1 MFTSDHAHEAELANA
16 SELAHASDEDLHRA
30 YIWSINSAIES
41 GGEVL
46 ADELAN
52 SYRHESRELF
62 KRRSLRAA

>member
-1 MFTSDHAHEAELANA
+1 MFTSDHAHEA
-16 SELAHASDEDLHRA
+16 ELAHASDEDLHRA